1 MELSEAPAMEPV
13 KRGFRKTEVGVIPD
27 DWNVVPLDQIA
38 FVTSGKRLPLGNY
51 LVESE
56 TEHPYIRVTDMRQ
69 GTVDMSEIMY
79 VPNEVFPAIQQYR
92 IYKEDLF
99 ISVAGTLGIVGKIP
113 SQLDGANLTEN
124 ANRITRIQCAQDYLL
139 HVLLSPIVQSTIEG
153 LRTVGAQPKLALGR
167 IRKFDIPMP
176 PTEEEQ
182 RAIATALSDVDG
194 LLGSLDALIA
204 KKKAIKQG
212 AMQQLLTGKQR
223 LPGFKGEWEVK
234 TMRQLGNVYGGLTG
248 KSKPDFGEGNA
259 RYIPFMNIM
268 NGPVIDTSFLDRVR
282 VGPIESQNKAQKGD
296 LFFNGSSETPEEVG
310 MCSMLHEDIAD
321 LYLNS
326 FSFGFRLDKEMKADG
341 MFLSYWFRS
350 PAGRKEIY
358 SSAQGATRYNLAKS
372 NFLRL
377 QVPYP
382 KPEEQT
388 AIATVLSD
396 MDAEIG
402 ALEARRSKTALL
414 KQGMMQE
421 LLTGRVRLV

>member
-1 MELSEAPAMEPV
+1 MSVPAYWDKGDIPWVSSGDMKTLVLTETGQSITLAAIENSSAPLLPKEAIVVVTRSGILRKYLPV
-13 KRGFRKTEVGVIPD
+13 AIMGKPMAINQDLKALVPKAG
-27 DWNVVPLDQIA
+27 VVPGFVLHSLIAHGPQILA
-38 FVTSGKRLPLGNY
+38 RCLKSGTT
-51 LVESE
+51 VESIE
-56 TEHPYIRVTDMRQ
+56 FGWFKRF
-69 GTVDMSEIMY
+69 EI
-79 VPNEVFPAIQQYR
+79 P
-92 IYKEDLF
+92 L
-99 ISVAGTLGIVGKIP
+99 
-113 SQLDGANLTEN
+113 
-124 ANRITRIQCAQDYLL
+124 
-139 HVLLSPIVQSTIEG
+139 
-153 LRTVGAQPKLALGR
+153 
-167 IRKFDIPMP
+167 P
-176 PTEEEQ
+176 PTQEEQ

-223 LPGFKGEWEVK
+223 LPGFEGEWEVK

-268 NGPVIDTSFLDRVR
+268 NGPVIDTSFLDRVC
-282 VGPIESQNKAQKGD
+282 VGPAESQNKAQKGD

-310 MCSMLHEDIAD
+310 MCSMLREDIAD

-326 FSFGFRLDKEMKADG
+326 FSFGFRLTKEMKADG

-350 PAGRKEIY
+350 PAGRKAIY

-372 NFLRL
+372 NFNRL
-377 QVPYP
+377 EVPYP

-396 MDAEIG
+396 MDVE
-402 ALEARRSKTALL
+402 LEALAARRAKTALL

-421 LLTGRVRLV
+421 LLTGRTRLV